1 MNTWQNAVITN
12 KGLALQAKLLAGTT
26 LDITRAVTG
35 SGYVTPGLLQQQ
47 TAVTSPQQT
56 MSFRPVTY
64 PANGEACV
72 PCYIENDGLSTGYTA
87 MQVGIYATDPDEG
100 EILFFIA
107 QAQSGSGTVVP
118 SESES
123 PGYSAEWNF
132 YFQYGQADSVT
143 VTVDPSN
150 TVSHDEFVSTAYFLQ
165 GGTAIPSGAD
175 LDDYTTPGNYYC
187 QTNAIAATLDNCPTS
202 GMAFTMK
209 VEYSQGTGYY
219 SQTIKEYDS
228 GTIYYRYYNNSV
240 ISPWGVVAAAPE
252 WTAENSLS
260 TYKRI
265 YIDPNGDDNNTGTS
279 TAPMATIIGALRKYA
294 QSCKWLD
301 IYMNDGT
308 YTQEIGTIAFDACDV
323 AIRSTSQNKESVTL
337 NITQQIDVMI
347 GSVRI
352 YNVTINMTAGNT
364 RAISVDNGRLFCYQ
378 VRVNVPTDSTASCVN
393 VYNGAMAWLYYCVLN
408 SGTGSNAGACAY
420 GNQAMLIKALN
431 CTTERTVAFGFFATN
446 GSTIEYTATVTAETM
461 TKETNL
467 GRCYVPVIF
476 LPITGG
482 TLTGNL
488 TIDPSV
494 ASPPALTLT
503 SVENSNDDTAST
515 RISKNATASSD
526 LGTYIRDYAYGG
538 TDSGNYAQLQIR
550 KSSPSLGTRL
560 QLIDVVN
567 GSATAY
573 NVYGDFNKQ
582 VVDATTEADS

>member
-1 MNTWQNAVITN
+1 MNTWANAVITT
-12 KGLALQAKLLAGTT
+12 KGLALQAKLIAGTT
-26 LDITRAVTG
+26 LNITRAVTG
-35 SGYVTPGLLQQQ
+35 SGYVPPGTLQNQ

-56 MSFRPVTY
+56 MNFRPVTY
-64 PANGEACV
+64 PQNGEASV
-72 PCYIENDGLSTGYTA
+72 RTYIDNDGLTTGYTA

-107 QAQSGSGTVVP
+107 QAQSGSGTIVP
-118 SESES
+118 SEEES

-132 YFQYGQADSVT
+132 YFQYGQADNISVA
-143 VTVDPSN
+143 VDPTN
-150 TVSHDEFVSTAYFLQ
+150 TVSHAEFESTAYFLQ

-187 QTNAIAATLDNCPTS
+187 QTNAIAATLENCPTS

-228 GTIYYRYYNNSV
+228 GAIYYRYYNNSTL
-240 ISPWGVVAAAPE
+240 SPWGVVAAAPE
-252 WTAENSLS
+252 YTASDTVN
-260 TYKRI
+260 TYKRV
-265 YIDPNGDDNNTGTS
+265 YIDLNGDDNNAGTNA
-279 TAPMATIIGALRKYA
+279 APMATIVGALRKYA

-308 YTQEIGTIAFDACDV
+308 YTQEIGTLAFDACDV
-323 AIRSTSQNKESVTL
+323 AIRSTSQDKDKVTI
-337 NITQQIDVMI
+337 NITQQIDAMI
-347 GSVRI
+347 GSIRL
-352 YNVTINMTAGNT
+352 YNLTVNMTAANT
-364 RAISVDNGRLFCYQ
+364 RAISVDNGRIFCYG

-393 VYNGAMAWLYYCVLN
+393 VYNGSMAWLYNCVLN

-420 GNQAMLIKALN
+420 GNQAMMIRAIN

-461 TKETNL
+461 TKESSL
-467 GRCYVPVIF
+467 GRCYVPAKY
-476 LPITGG
+476 LPLTGG

-488 TIDPSV
+488 TIDPSSV
-494 ASPPALTLT
+494 SPPAIVLTAEGSGNTT
-503 SVENSNDDTAST
+503 SST
-515 RISKNATASSD
+515 RMSKNANASSD
-526 LGTYIRDYAYGG
+526 LGTYIRDYSAGG
-538 TDSGNYAQLQIR
+538 VESNNYTQLQIR
-550 KSSPSLGTRL
+550 RGSPSLGTRL